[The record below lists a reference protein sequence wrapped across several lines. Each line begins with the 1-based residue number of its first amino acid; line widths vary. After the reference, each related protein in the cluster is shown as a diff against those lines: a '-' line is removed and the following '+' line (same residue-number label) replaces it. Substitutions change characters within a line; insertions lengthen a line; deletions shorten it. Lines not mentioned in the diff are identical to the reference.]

1 MAAIDADD
9 IQVPVTNSLKVEF
22 FLMSILNEKS
32 VLIKYAFFAS
42 GCISAI
48 GCKCQRCVTIASIS
62 QA

>member
-32 VLIKYAFFAS
+32 VLIKYAFFYPYTLS
-42 GCISAI
+42 NWPVDTSLPG
-48 GCKCQRCVTIASIS
+48 RNDRLL
-62 QA
+62 